1 MPHPDDVQTS
11 LDFQFEKMDEMYAND
26 DLRVF
31 GRDTSRIFKEVDVIR
46 RKQIE
51 LATEHISLE
60 SIDDMSLPVIQ
71 TSGDV
76 DDEYKR
82 NLVYFNKKEMAL
94 KSLMNKLDALGQIMN
109 DFRERSDLNPHT
121 MSHIRETSTT
131 TTTTIAPTSVATHT
145 RNMSAANALKTEYY
159 SQTAQAS
166 SSSASTATAQ
176 NTNDHFIKTHQ
187 PSNPRES
194 ISVLSFDQSPLL

>member
-1 MPHPDDVQTS
+1 MPHPDDVQTN
-11 LDFQFEKMDEMYAND
+11 LNMQFEKMDEMYAND

-76 DDEYKR
+76 EDEYKR
-82 NLVYFNKKEMAL
+82 NLVYFNKKEIAL
-94 KSLMNKLDALGQIMN
+94 KSLMNKLDTLGQIMN

-121 MSHIRETSTT
+121 MSHIREMAATT
-131 TTTTIAPTSVATHT
+131 APASATTHT
-145 RNMSAANALKTEYY
+145 RNMSAANALKNEYY
-159 SQTAQAS
+159 YQTAQAP
-166 SSSASTATAQ
+166 SSSAASAAAAQ
-176 NTNDHFIKTHQ
+176 NPNKTHQ
-187 PSNPRES
+187 SSNPRGS
-194 ISVLSFDQSPLL
+194 ISVLSFDQSPVLQK

>member
-1 MPHPDDVQTS
+1 MPHPDDIQS
-11 LDFQFEKMDEMYAND
+11 NLNMQFEKMDEMYAND

-60 SIDDMSLPVIQ
+60 SIDEMSLPVIQ
-71 TSGDV
+71 TSGDIE
-76 DDEYKR
+76 DEYKR

-94 KSLMNKLDALGQIMN
+94 KSLMNKLDTLGQIMN

-121 MSHIRETSTT
+121 MSHTQETT
-131 TTTTIAPTSVATHT
+131 TGPASATTHT
-145 RNMSAANALKTEYY
+145 RNMSAANELKNEYY

-176 NTNDHFIKTHQ
+176 NTNKTHHS
-187 PSNPRES
+187 SNPRES
-194 ISVLSFDQSPLL
+194 ISVISLDQSPVLQK